1 MPTYEYKCT
10 RCGEITSEFKPMS
23 APRRRRC
30 PICRCKVDLLITG
43 GLGIVFKGEGFYV
56 NDSRAAARSS
66 ARPGVSKPGGDR
78 PGGDGPSDSKPGG
91 SEADTRPKPD
101 GAGEKPVAAS
111 DKAVQNS
118 KSTDKARD

>member
-10 RCGEITSEFKPMS
+10 RCGEITSEFKSMS

-56 NDSRAAARSS
+56 NDSRAAARSG
-66 ARPGVSKPGGDR
+66 AKPDGNTPGG
-78 PGGDGPSDSKPGG
+78 GTPGG
-91 SEADTRPKPD
+91 SEADARPKPG
-101 GAGEKPVAAS
+101 GADEKPVAARDGS
-111 DKAVQNS
+111 VHDSKS
-118 KSTDKARD
+118 TGKSTGKSTDKAKL